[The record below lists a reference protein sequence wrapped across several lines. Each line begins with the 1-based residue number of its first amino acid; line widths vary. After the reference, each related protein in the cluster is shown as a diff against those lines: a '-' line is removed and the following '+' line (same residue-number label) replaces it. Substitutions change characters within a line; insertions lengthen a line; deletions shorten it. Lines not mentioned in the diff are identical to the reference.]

1 MDKYDEYDELY
12 SKKIYVEDLIVVIP
26 VLISLFW
33 FSY

>member
-12 SKKIYVEDLIVVIP
+12 SKKIYAEDLVVVIP

-33 FSY
+33 FIY

>member
-26 VLISLFW
+26 VLMSLFW

>member
-1 MDKYDEYDELY
+1 MDKYDKYDELY

-26 VLISLFW
+26 VLMSLFW